1 MDKSWSSAIEWF
13 NPIRGRLWL
22 DLTAWSPYRVSCT
35 LNHTNWWSIVSA
47 SDLLGDHPRHDQ
59 KAYRLGHRPLGR
71 GGQAEVYPAEHKATG
86 VQVALKRRRSWNVEA
101 VARMQREIEF
111 GQLLPGN
118 DHIMPVLDFGLK
130 HDWFVMPLA
139 HGNAEDA
146 RSSLLDDAALTTLV
160 LAVCSALE
168 AAHDEGWL
176 HRDLKPANILLVDG
190 RWTVADW
197 GLGRRPRGD
206 TTFTGR
212 TKTGEFLGSE
222 GFAAPEQATDAHR
235 ATACADLYSLGQ
247 IIGWARTSRTPK
259 QGSPLVPDEE
269 PWRSVVIAATRKE
282 PAARLQTAREFREI
296 MNVRTRRA

>member
-1 MDKSWSSAIEWF
+1 M
-13 NPIRGRLWL
+13 
-22 DLTAWSPYRVSCT
+22 
-35 LNHTNWWSIVSA
+35 SA
-47 SDLLGDHPRHDQ
+47 SDLLGEHPRHDQ

-71 GGQAEVYPAEHKATG
+71 GGQAEVYPAEHKSTG
-86 VQVALKRRRSWNVEA
+86 ALVALKRRRSWNVEA

-111 GQLLPGN
+111 GQLLMGD

-139 HGNAEDA
+139 QGNAEDA
-146 RSSLLDDAALTTLV
+146 RLSLLEDGALTALV
-160 LAVCSALE
+160 TAICSALE
-168 AAHDEGWL
+168 AAHGKGWL
-176 HRDLKPANILLVDG
+176 HRDLKPANLLLVDG

-222 GFAAPEQATDAHR
+222 GFAAPEQATDAHE

-247 IIGWARTSRTPK
+247 IIGWARTGRTPK
-259 QGSPLVPDEE
+259 HGAPLVPDEE
-269 PWRSVVIAATRKE
+269 PWRSIVIAATQMK
-282 PAARLQTAREFREI
+282 PDARPQTAREFLEI
-296 MNVRTRRA
+296 MNARIRRA